1 MSDKA
6 PNTIPW
12 PPIIYVAA
20 ALLSYGLSRVIPLV
34 SLDIAALRAIGAAMI
49 VIAVSIDVM
58 TFLAFRKH
66 QTTILPNKAASHLIT
81 TGPFAFSRNPIY
93 LSNTI
98 LLAGVG
104 LGFDFIW
111 MVILA
116 LPAAFVTQK
125 LAIEREER
133 HLAEKFGQAW
143 ADYAAKTARWL
154 MLS

>member
-12 PPIIYVAA
+12 PPIIYLAA
-20 ALLSYGLSRVIPLV
+20 ALLGYGLGRVIPLV

-58 TFLAFRKH
+58 TFLTFRTH
-66 QTTILPNKAASHLIT
+66 RTTILPNKAASHLIT
-81 TGPFAFSRNPIY
+81 SGPFAFSRNPIY

-104 LGFDFIW
+104 LGFDFAW

-143 ADYAAKTARWL
+143 HDYAAKTPRWL
-154 MLS
+154 TLS